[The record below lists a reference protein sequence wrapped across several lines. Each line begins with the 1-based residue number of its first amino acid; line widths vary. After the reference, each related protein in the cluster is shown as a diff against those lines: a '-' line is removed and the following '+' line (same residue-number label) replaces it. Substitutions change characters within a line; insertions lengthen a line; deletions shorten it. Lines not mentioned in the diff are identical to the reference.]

1 MEIKTFWKTG
11 AVDSLSFEPLRGAD
25 VTESLPGEYKGYD
38 RITTTSSLECVSATV
53 ESLEIRSDG
62 VWATRRALLKDQC
75 GFAEAPVRAEHC
87 IVSDAELGE
96 VAHIDVDGVTVWP
109 EGDDS
114 IENQMREIEMRLDAA
129 LGAA

>member
-53 ESLEIRSDG
+53 ESLEIRCDG

-87 IVSDAELGE
+87 IVTNAELEE